1 MITPAKIVAFLKR
14 IRKNIEQRV
23 FARLATNSAA
33 GVMSAADKAKLDS
46 ITFDFD
52 RGTLTVV
59 SNGVTLTFAA
69 IKEATP

>member
-1 MITPAKIVAFLKR
+1 MLTPAKIVAFIKR

-23 FARLATNSAA
+23 FALLATNSVA
-33 GVMSAADKAKLDS
+33 GVMSATDKAKLDS

-52 RGTLTVV
+52 CGTLTVV

-69 IKEATP
+69 VKEASP